1 VTLRPPSGSANGG
14 GPTTREPSHGTWLY
28 DLVSGVRA
36 STLSEALPSLPFP
49 STELMPAVVQEPS
62 AHACT
67 MATLRELRRTLA
79 SSAET
84 KATIAERMRLA
95 SLHSRIAYLGTK
107 PLSLHMLYTCATY
120 LGISLRMAPELL
132 WIASAALSAQLPAGW
147 REATGADVYAAN
159 RKPTS
164 PPHATPLERA
174 WLACPLLTC
183 GLAHLCSCAR
193 LATAWFRACPSTSTR
208 AWVTPCTST
217 PRIATGAALPCSC
230 SRIET
235 SLDAHRPPTLIGP
248 RLEAAPTAQASGVI
262 LFVMVVREWCL
273 VSWRA

>member
-1 VTLRPPSGSANGG
+1 MKNRRYSVASAPPKASTHGAARTMRRAKRERDMCRASQPVLKRGGSRSSLRSC
-14 GPTTREPSHGTWLY
+14 
-28 DLVSGVRA
+28 GVRA

-147 REATGADVYAAN
+147 REATGADGMPFYFHSGMGYAMHEHPAHCHW
-159 RKPTS
+159 RGV
-164 PPHATPLERA
+164 AMFLLE
-174 WLACPLLTC
+174 
-183 GLAHLCSCAR
+183 
-193 LATAWFRACPSTSTR
+193 
-208 AWVTPCTST
+208 
-217 PRIATGAALPCSC
+217 
-230 SRIET
+230 
-235 SLDAHRPPTLIGP
+235 D
-248 RLEAAPTAQASGVI
+248 
-262 LFVMVVREWCL
+262 
-273 VSWRA
+273 